1 MKESVL
7 NLKEKHNNTTLDFQL
22 SNFSHVLLIYLTD
35 PLNMIVDNS
44 VYYYQAI
51 WLNLVVY
58 KFSTASFYKH
68 VWPWSTYEYAVVVVD
83 IVVLSKSPPLTKWVL
98 FFETHCVWRR
108 IILLL
113 ALTSFCSSLRT
124 CFLCQSEYSEP

>member
-35 PLNMIVDNS
+35 PLNIIVDNS

-51 WLNLVVY
+51 
-58 KFSTASFYKH
+58 
-68 VWPWSTYEYAVVVVD
+68 
-83 IVVLSKSPPLTKWVL
+83 
-98 FFETHCVWRR
+98 
-108 IILLL
+108 
-113 ALTSFCSSLRT
+113 
-124 CFLCQSEYSEP
+124 